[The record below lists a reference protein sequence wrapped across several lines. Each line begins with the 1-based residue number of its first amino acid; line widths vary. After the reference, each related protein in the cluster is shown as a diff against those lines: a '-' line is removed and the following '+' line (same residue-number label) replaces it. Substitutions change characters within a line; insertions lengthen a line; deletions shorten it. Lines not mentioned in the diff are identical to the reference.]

1 MGKKRTKIFGAEEFE
16 GLAPEDLLKR
26 PKKMSEKRTEKPR
39 NLETK
44 QLKVRKTAGQEP
56 SDMTSPTEDREDQPR
71 VEKATSQ
78 EPAKPAVE
86 ATKEEIKKAVAK
98 RKKITRKR
106 VQGQAYQEALSKI
119 DRQKIYPLTEAID
132 TLKKIAYAKFDQT
145 VELHVHTLSKK
156 GQEPIR
162 FILVLP
168 AGAVKLPRVRIIDEV
183 ALQDIE
189 SGKVDF
195 DISIAT
201 PSVMPKL
208 AKFAKVLGPRGL
220 MPNPKAG
227 TVTDDPQKV
236 LEQFQKGQIEVRSD
250 SLGNIHV
257 GLAKLSWEINRI
269 VENVRAILSHIP
281 TNRIGSVTLTA
292 TMAPGL
298 KVAV

>member
-1 MGKKRTKIFGAEEFE
+1 MGKKRTKIIGAEEFE

-26 PKKMSEKRTEKPR
+26 PKKLE
-39 NLETK
+39 ETK
-44 QLKVRKTAGQEP
+44 SE
-56 SDMTSPTEDREDQPR
+56 QPR
-71 VEKATSQ
+71 HRETGKHKDMKMAGRLDKTQEVEGGSEEIT
-78 EPAKPAVE
+78 
-86 ATKEEIKKAVAK
+86 ATKEEVKKVVAK

-106 VQGQAYQEALSKI
+106 VRGQAYQETLSKI
-119 DRQKIYPLTEAID
+119 DRKKVYPLTEAID
-132 TLKKIAYAKFDQT
+132 TMKKIAYAKFDQT

-162 FILVLP
+162 FTLVLP

-189 SGKVDF
+189 SGKIDF
-195 DISIAT
+195 DIAIAT

-236 LEQFQKGQIEVRSD
+236 LDRFQKGQIEVRSD

-298 KVAV
+298 KVAA